1 MESFCSDQIR
11 ELAQALIKVQE
22 QLQPAT
28 KDANNP
34 FTKSKYATLS
44 TASWTRAV
52 TPCFPTA
59 SGSAS
64 IRFPPSR
71 DILAWSRS
79 SPMRSR
85 DNGSRALPWFPYPR
99 LILREWASA

>member
-34 FTKSKYATLS
+34 FTKSKYATLN
-44 TASWTRAV
+44 
-52 TPCFPTA
+52 
-59 SGSAS
+59 S
-64 IRFPPSR
+64 IMDSCRDALLYGRKPPAR
-71 DILAWSRS
+71 
-79 SPMRSR
+79 
-85 DNGSRALPWFPYPR
+85 
-99 LILREWASA
+99 REVLKSLKLCLCYKNSF

>member
-34 FTKSKYATLS
+34 FTKSKYATLNS
-44 TASWTRAV
+44 VIDS
-52 TPCFPTA
+52 C
-59 SGSAS
+59 SE
-64 IRFPPSR
+64 
-71 DILAWSRS
+71 
-79 SPMRSR
+79 
-85 DNGSRALPWFPYPR
+85 ALISKGT
-99 LILREWASA
+99 LL

>member
-34 FTKSKYATLS
+34 FTKSKYATLN
-44 TASWTRAV
+44 
-52 TPCFPTA
+52 
-59 SGSAS
+59 S
-64 IRFPPSR
+64 IMDSCRDALLSNGIWLPPSR